1 MKDFRFDY
9 DKEDDVL
16 YICNASKK
24 VKESVEF
31 SEDIVLDLDSEGRVI
46 GVELFY
52 ASEFFSLVND
62 IVTKTFLENINDVKV
77 DCRNYRNT
85 YWIISLI
92 FDYNGQE
99 IKVQLPPLRKSEYV
113 SPLIAS
119 CE

>member
-16 YICNASKK
+16 YICNAFEK

-31 SEDIVLDLDSEGRVI
+31 SEDIVLDLDNAGRVI

-52 ASEFFSLVND
+52 ASEFLNLFNKEID
-62 IVTKTFLENINDVKV
+62 KEFLINLKDADLEYKE
-77 DCRNYRNT
+77 YRNMRFVVLLLK
-85 YWIISLI
+85 SG
-92 FDYNGQE
+92 NKE
-99 IKVQLPPLRKSEYV
+99 ITQPLPPLRKSEYV

-119 CE
+119 FE